1 MDMLKI
7 VLYGVILLG
16 EVLIVLIGVKRRVQE
31 KNKILS
37 TLLAIVAM
45 LGFFITVAYIATP
58 YCHWS
63 INQVVCPAN

>member
-7 VLYGVILLG
+7 VLYGVVLLG
-16 EVLIVLIGVKRRVQE
+16 EVLVCLVGVKSRVQ
-31 KNKILS
+31 NKHKLLS
-37 TLLAIVAM
+37 TIMAIIAM
-45 LGFFITVAYIATP
+45 LAFFVTVAYISTP